1 MTPDPLEDYQGPSQA
16 GYFQWQRD
24 EDGQMR
30 PVTRMKNKGECLLM
44 VGNHEGRNGVS
55 HRSCRRNRFLDE

>member
-1 MTPDPLEDYQGPSQA
+1 MKKSNPQQADPLEDYRGPNTA

-30 PVTRMKNKGECLLM
+30 PVTRMKGKNIE
-44 VGNHEGRNGVS
+44 RNP
-55 HRSCRRNRFLDE
+55 RFWEKSGQE